1 MGKQSKHMKHKC
13 IFLNDMKAFL
23 ENEQASK
30 ANQTDL
36 HTKAAESAI
45 AAYVS
50 KYDTSKKSPLK

>member
-1 MGKQSKHMKHKC
+1 M
-13 IFLNDMKAFL
+13 LKAFL